1 MRNIH
6 PLYTCDY
13 TNYVNS
19 CGFLDEWGSNW
30 YNFCYSDHFG
40 IGFRTFPGVKNIC
53 DSCFVMWYCNRE
65 ISHVGFAAD
74 GEFNSV
80 LTNFKVDFNDKST
93 ENIVLKTGADTGHG
107 VIERLLVNTGL
118 TTDDTYKKYL
128 TGGIF

>member
-1 MRNIH
+1 MGLKLVQLLLQR
-6 PLYTCDY
+6 PLRHRLPHLPR
-13 TNYVNS
+13 S
-19 CGFLDEWGSNW
+19 KEHL
-30 YNFCYSDHFG
+30 
-40 IGFRTFPGVKNIC
+40 RQLL
-53 DSCFVMWYCNRE
+53 WYCNRE

-107 VIERLLVNTGL
+107 VIERLFVNTGL